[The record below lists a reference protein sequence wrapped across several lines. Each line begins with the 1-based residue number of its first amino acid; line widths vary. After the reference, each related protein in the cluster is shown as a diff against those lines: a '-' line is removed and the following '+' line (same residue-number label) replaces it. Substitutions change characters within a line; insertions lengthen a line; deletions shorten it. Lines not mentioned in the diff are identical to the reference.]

1 LSAELREL
9 GLLYYIAA
17 SSERLGDA
25 LARMARYCAV
35 VNEGLSI
42 SYLAGRDSHI
52 VIDYVGVA
60 RRHDIHQIEFAMTAL
75 MRVCRHLTDRRLTAN
90 RIGLTHHRSDDCSE
104 ISAFFGGEAD
114 FGVTMDEIAFDAS
127 VGDLPVVSADPHLNE
142 LLIAFCEEALSRRP
156 AAQGSLRAAVENAIV
171 PLLPHGKAQIGG
183 IAQRLGYSRRT
194 LARRLAQEGLTF
206 SDIVER
212 LRNDLARQY
221 LTDHGLSISQVAWL
235 VGYREVSAFTHAFK
249 RWTGETPR
257 AARASRHAA
266 PH

>member
-1 LSAELREL
+1 
-9 GLLYYIAA
+9 
-17 SSERLGDA
+17 
-25 LARMARYCAV
+25 
-35 VNEGLSI
+35 
-42 SYLAGRDSHI
+42 
-52 VIDYVGVA
+52 
-60 RRHDIHQIEFAMTAL
+60 
-75 MRVCRHLTDRRLTAN
+75 
-90 RIGLTHHRSDDCSE
+90 
-104 ISAFFGGEAD
+104 
-114 FGVTMDEIAFDAS
+114 VTIDEIAFDAS
-127 VGDLPVVSADPHLNE
+127 VADLSILSADTYLNE
-142 LLIAFCEEALSRRP
+142 ILISTCEEALSRRP